1 MPIMLREIGFSDN
14 GYDSRFTDR
23 ESSHL
28 LFPRYGL
35 ELELP
40 FFDFLRRRL
49 EMVG

>member
-14 GYDSRFTDR
+14 RYDSRFTDR

-40 FFDFLRRRL
+40 FDFLRRRL